1 VLEGVAVE
9 GQWVNLMLVMLA
21 VMLVPLIRDVVVLVP
36 VMTSCIGAFSS
47 IHGRKKFNHH
57 NGSVDA

>member
-1 VLEGVAVE
+1 VE